1 MQLKSKAAGQVRGL
15 DLGLRFLIGLLV
27 ALIVLLAIV
36 FSYLG
41 RQAAYDK
48 QYLTDA
54 SELRLLA
61 ETTAKDAVVAV
72 TVNARPEVFE
82 SLANARDQAEKI
94 LKYLQLGNAAT
105 GLPPSPATVKASL
118 TKVVD
123 QWKDVRRNIDT
134 ILSNQAL
141 LESAAAFVVTTNE
154 VVPQLGTASERLI
167 QTMKERGMGTEDL
180 LAASGQALLIE
191 RISSSVNRVFQ
202 GAQTSQEAAQAAD
215 IFRRSVSL
223 FAATLEAMKSGNPAM
238 RISATPDDEI
248 QKQLREISRMLSSIF
263 ELDLLILEKFP
274 DLFKAQ
280 DAAASIGR
288 VSRTLFDDGTELVSA
303 YAGLER
309 QRLVLP
315 LYGYVLGVLA
325 LITLIVLGYKLQRDA
340 LKQRLEEST
349 EHNRR
354 NQEAILSLLDEMD
367 GLAEGDL
374 TIHATVTEAFTG
386 AIADAVNCA
395 IDALR
400 SLVTVINETTV
411 QVSVAAQE
419 SQATAILLAEA
430 SDSQAQQITEAS
442 TAVNEMA
449 ASIEQVSAIAAE
461 SSEVALRSVAIADKG
476 VSMVQSTIQGMDA
489 IREQIQETSKRIKR
503 LGESSQEIGEIVELI
518 NDIADQTNIL
528 ALNAAIQAAMA
539 GEAGRGFAVVA
550 DEVQR
555 LAERSGSAT
564 RQIEALVKTIQT
576 DTNEAI
582 ASMETSTAGVVDGAR
597 LAQDAGEALKEIER
611 VSVHLA
617 ERVQSI
623 SQAARQQSSASANIS
638 NTMSSI
644 REIATQTSIGSNE
657 TAASIGNL
665 ADLANE
671 LRTSVAGFKLP
682 G

>member
-1 MQLKSKAAGQVRGL
+1 MQPQSKAAMQVRGL
-15 DLGLRFLIGLLV
+15 DLGLKSLIGFLL
-27 ALIVLLAIV
+27 ALIILLALV
-36 FSYLG
+36 FGYLG

-48 QYLTDA
+48 QYLADA
-54 SELRLLA
+54 GELRLLA
-61 ETTAKDAVVAV
+61 ETTAKDAAVAV
-72 TVNARPEVFE
+72 TVNASAEVFKD
-82 SLANARDQAEKI
+82 LTDARDQVEKI
-94 LKYLQLGNAAT
+94 LNRLQSGDVAT
-105 GLPPSPATVKASL
+105 GLPPSPAGVTVPL
-118 TKVVD
+118 TKVVG
-123 QWKDVRRNIDT
+123 QWGDVLRNIDT

-141 LESAAAFVVTTNE
+141 LESAASFVATTNE
-154 VVPQLGTASERLI
+154 VVPQLVTASERLM
-167 QTMKERGMGTEDL
+167 QTMKERSVGAESM

-191 RISSSVNRVFQ
+191 RIGSSVNRVFQ

-223 FAATLEAMKSGNPAM
+223 FAATLEAMKNGNPAM
-238 RISATPDDEI
+238 RIDAIPDVEI
-248 QKQLREISRMLSSIF
+248 QKQLSEISRMLSSVF
-263 ELDLLILEKFP
+263 DLDLLILEKFP
-274 DLFKAQ
+274 DIFKTQ

-288 VSRTLFDDGTELVSA
+288 ISRTLHDDSTSLVNA
-303 YAGLER
+303 YAGLEG
-309 QRLVLP
+309 QRLILP
-315 LYGYVLGVLA
+315 LYGYVLGA
-325 LITLIVLGYKLQRDA
+325 LTLVILIVLGYKLQRDA
-340 LKQRLEEST
+340 LRRLEEST
-349 EHNRR
+349 EQNKR
-354 NQEAILSLLDEMD
+354 NQEAILDLLDEMG

-374 TIHATVTEAFTG
+374 TAHATVTEAFTG
-386 AIADAVNCA
+386 AIADAVNYA

-411 QVSVAAQE
+411 QVSAAVHE
-419 SQATAILLAEA
+419 SQTTAISLAEA
-430 SDSQAQQITEAS
+430 SDTQAQKITEVSA
-442 TAVNEMA
+442 AVNEMA
-449 ASIEQVSAIAAE
+449 VSIEEVSANAAE
-461 SSEVALRSVAIADKG
+461 SSEVALRSVTIADKG

-503 LGESSQEIGEIVELI
+503 LGESSQEIGDIVELI

-555 LAERSGSAT
+555 LAERSGNAT
-564 RQIEALVKTIQT
+564 KQIETLVKTIQT

-617 ERVQSI
+617 ELVQSI
-623 SQAARQQSSASANIS
+623 SHAARQQSSVSANIS
-638 NTMSSI
+638 NTMNSI
-644 REIATQTSIGSNE
+644 REIAAQTSVGSNE

-671 LRTSVAGFKLP
+671 LHTSVAGFKLP

>member
-1 MQLKSKAAGQVRGL
+1 MQVKSKAAGQVRGL
-15 DLGLRFLIGLLV
+15 DLGLGYLIALLV
-27 ALIVLLAIV
+27 TLIVLLALV
-36 FSYLG
+36 FGYLG
-41 RQAAYDK
+41 RQAAHDK

-61 ETTAKDAVVAV
+61 ETTAKDAVAAV
-72 TVNARPEVFE
+72 TVNARPEVFK
-82 SLANARDQAEKI
+82 SLTNARDQAGKI
-94 LKYLQLGNAAT
+94 LNRLRLGDAAT
-105 GLPPSPATVKASL
+105 GLPSSPATVNASL
-118 TKVVD
+118 SKVVE

-134 ILSNQAL
+134 ILLNQAL
-141 LESAAAFVVTTNE
+141 LESAAAFVATTNE
-154 VVPQLGTASERLI
+154 VVPQLVTASELLI
-167 QTMKERGMGTEDL
+167 QTMKERGVGAEDL
-180 LAASGQALLIE
+180 LAASGQVLLIE

-223 FAATLEAMKSGNPAM
+223 FSTTLEAMRSGNPAM
-238 RISATPDDEI
+238 RISAIPDSEI
-248 QKQLREISRMLSSIF
+248 QKQLREISHMLSAILD
-263 ELDLLILEKFP
+263 LDLLILEKFP
-274 DLFKAQ
+274 DIFKTQ
-280 DAAASIGR
+280 DAATSISR
-288 VSRTLFDDGTELVSA
+288 VSHTLFEDGKQLVGA
-303 YAGLER
+303 YAGLEG
-309 QRLVLP
+309 QRLILP
-315 LYGYVLGVLA
+315 WYGYVLGALA

-340 LKQRLEEST
+340 LQRLEAST
-349 EHNRR
+349 EQNRR
-354 NQEAILSLLDEMD
+354 NQAAIRSLLDEMG

-374 TIHATVTEAFTG
+374 TARATVTEAFTG
-386 AIADAVNCA
+386 AIADAVNYA

-400 SLVTVINETTV
+400 SLVTVINETTA
-411 QVSVAAQE
+411 QVSVAVQE
-419 SQATAILLAEA
+419 SQATAIQLAEA
-430 SDSQAQQITEAS
+430 SDNQAQQITEAS
-442 TAVNEMA
+442 NAANEMA
-449 ASIEQVSAIAAE
+449 ASIERVSANAAE

-476 VSMVQSTIQGMDA
+476 VNMVQSTIQGMDA

-503 LGESSQEIGEIVELI
+503 LGESSQEIGDIVELI

-564 RQIEALVKTIQT
+564 KQIEALVRTIQA

-582 ASMETSTAGVVDGAR
+582 ASMETSTAGVVNGAR

-617 ERVQSI
+617 ELVQNI
-623 SQAARQQSSASANIS
+623 SHAARQQSSASASIS
-638 NTMSSI
+638 DTMSSI
-644 REIATQTSIGSNE
+644 REIAAQTSVGSNE
-657 TAASIGNL
+657 TAASIGSL
-665 ADLANE
+665 AGLAND